1 MELLIRKINTVKKL
15 FFVEKKK
22 IQSKLLNFIYL
33 EKTYPFSITDFR
45 NDIKININNLTK
57 DDLILNITG
66 LSLSFLNG
74 IRRSLLSEIST
85 ICIDKVFFY
94 YNSSF
99 LDDELLSHRLAL
111 VPLLIVSHS
120 SNYFFDTLDDIS
132 KKIIFE
138 INTESLAPSQKCL
151 VYSNIIKLKLYGIHS
166 SWLKNL
172 DIKPVFGDI
181 LIAKLNSGQK
191 IKCECHCNFGNGE
204 THAKFSGVST
214 AFYRIFPR
222 IKLVNEVIND
232 HAVKICTK
240 CPVNVFQLESRR
252 SLNCKILS
260 VSQPQYCTLCRECL
274 NFKEERKKIRIGRI
288 REKVNFIIEST
299 GVLSPEKLFHR
310 AVCLLAGKCNQSM
323 LVLLKNFI
331 NNKKSF
337 IIFLLFMKFLNFFP
351 NFNTCVFDL
360 VYFFSNQ
367 SIFFFILTK
376 NRYHY
381 IGFARKSDDYMNIS
395 VKYAISVFSGW
406 NLVRVK
412 EYKKII
418 LKNDKIIMFVPIT

>member
-1 MELLIRKINTVKKL
+1 MKLLTAKTNTVKKL

-33 EKTYPFSITDFR
+33 EKTHPFSITDFR
-45 NDIKININNLTK
+45 NDIKINVNNLTK
-57 DDLILNITG
+57 DDLVLNITG
-66 LSLSFLNG
+66 LYLPFLNG
-74 IRRSLLSEIST
+74 IRRSLLSEVNT

-111 VPLLIVSHS
+111 IPLLIVSHS
-120 SNYFFDTLDDIS
+120 SNYFFNMLDDIS

-138 INTESLAPSQKCL
+138 INTETSVSSQKYL
-151 VYSNIIKLKLYGIHS
+151 IYSNIIKLKLYGIHS

-172 DIKPVFGDI
+172 HIKPVFGDI

-204 THAKFSGVST
+204 AHAKFSGVST

-222 IKLVNEVIND
+222 IKLVNEIIND
-232 HAVKICTK
+232 HAVKIFTK
-240 CPVNVFQLESRR
+240 CPVNVFQLENKYSF
-252 SLNCKILS
+252 NCKILS

-274 NFKEERKKIRIGRI
+274 NFKEEKKKIRIGRV

-331 NNKKSF
+331 NKKKVS
-337 IIFLLFMKFLNFFP
+337 
-351 NFNTCVFDL
+351 
-360 VYFFSNQ
+360 
-367 SIFFFILTK
+367 
-376 NRYHY
+376 
-381 IGFARKSDDYMNIS
+381 
-395 VKYAISVFSGW
+395 
-406 NLVRVK
+406 
-412 EYKKII
+412 
-418 LKNDKIIMFVPIT
+418 